1 MFNAIQVDEYKSPSS
16 HPEPV
21 QALPISDQQEAYP
34 FTIDLLS
41 KQTNDEYNG
50 DEDNRNQEGTIEAI
64 NVDLGNDLPLLLI
77 NDQLLILDDQSRNN
91 KVRVHFFLKE
101 ILKYYV
107 IFYYGV

>member
-41 KQTNDEYNG
+41 KQTNDENNG

>member
-34 FTIDLLS
+34 FTIDLLV
-41 KQTNDEYNG
+41 KQTNEENNG
-50 DEDNRNQEGTIEAI
+50 DEDDRNLEGTIEAI

-91 KVRVHFFLKE
+91 KVKVHYYFLRT
-101 ILKYYV
+101 
-107 IFYYGV
+107 F

>member
-34 FTIDLLS
+34 FTIDLLV
-41 KQTNDEYNG
+41 KQTNEENNG
-50 DEDNRNQEGTIEAI
+50 DEDDRNQEGTIEAI
-64 NVDLGNDLPLLLI
+64 NVDLPLLLI

-91 KVRVHFFLKE
+91 KVRVHYYFLRT
-101 ILKYYV
+101 
-107 IFYYGV
+107 F